1 MRPLWSEEA
10 GIVAS
15 SSDVLGLVLQW
26 VDFSFGAQD
35 RDLGKWK
42 ENERKQIQKSEGA
55 QSDDKDD
62 DMGDYRV
69 DEWEHQIV
77 VWWPG
82 VLPAPSLH

>member
-1 MRPLWSEEA
+1 MS
-10 GIVAS
+10 
-15 SSDVLGLVLQW
+15 LVLCCHNL
-26 VDFSFGAQD
+26 VFSGFGALD

-42 ENERKQIQKSEGA
+42 ENERKQIQKNECD
-55 QSDDKDD
+55 QSDDNDD

-82 VLPAPSLH
+82 VLPASSLH

>member
-1 MRPLWSEEA
+1 MS
-10 GIVAS
+10 
-15 SSDVLGLVLQW
+15 LVLCYNNW
-26 VDFSFGAQD
+26 VDFGFRAQD